1 MPGFFS
7 SAWTVA
13 SQDLSC
19 LLRQKET
26 LLWTFL
32 MPGLF
37 FWFIGTVT
45 GGFAGINADSDHQ
58 DALGFVRTD
67 GDPVAAAIAAR
78 LEDSN
83 YRLYTP
89 GEEYELEDFN
99 RRLIA
104 SDDLGP
110 AVLAGTQRTLRFGT
124 SLEGPTAA
132 YDLFRIQ
139 RATIQTLADIALLE
153 VAGTPPTAEAFQA
166 LREREPTLTMT
177 TRRARSDGSLRI
189 PSGFEQAV
197 PGTMVMF
204 TLVILLTA
212 GATQLLSERREGLLR
227 RLASAPISRGSVVLG
242 KWGGKFGLALVQ
254 IAFAMLLGRLAFGV
268 HWGPHLFTVFALMA
282 AYAAFLSSCALLLGN
297 FATSEGQAT
306 ALGVLSGNVLGALGG
321 CWWPIEITPEF
332 MQKLALFLPT
342 GWAMDGLHKLLSFG
356 MEPAS
361 VLPHIA
367 GMLAGALLLGAG
379 VRRWF
384 KFAP

>member
-7 SAWTVA
+7 SAWTIA
-13 SQDLSC
+13 SQDLFC
-19 LLRQKET
+19 MLRQKET

-45 GGFAGINADSDHQ
+45 GGFGGMQADPERK
-58 DALGFVRTD
+58 DALAFVHAD
-67 GDPVAAAIAAR
+67 DDPVAAAIAAR
-78 LEDSN
+78 LEASN

-89 GEEYELEDFN
+89 GEEYELEDFS

-104 SDDLGP
+104 PDDLGGS
-110 AVLAGTQRTLRFGT
+110 VLDGQQRTLRFGT
-124 SLEGPTAA
+124 SIEGPTAA
-132 YDLFRIQ
+132 YDMFRIQ
-139 RATIQTLADIALLE
+139 RATLQTLADLALLE
-153 VAGTPPTAEAFQA
+153 AADTPPTAEAFKA
-166 LREREPTLTMT
+166 LRERKPTLSMT
-177 TRRARSDGSLRI
+177 TRRARSDGSQRV

-212 GATQLLSERREGLLR
+212 GATQLLTERREGLLR

-282 AYAAFLSSCALLLGN
+282 SYAAFLASCALLLGN

-306 ALGVLSGNVLGALGG
+306 ALGVLAGNVLGALGG
-321 CWWPIEITPEF
+321 CWWPVEITPEF

-361 VLPHIA
+361 VLPHVT

-384 KFAP
+384 KFAS